1 MNKFLSGVK
10 KIFLKEP
17 VTIISFL
24 LAFLTVFIIPI
35 DKEYINY
42 IGYETL
48 ALLFTLMAIT
58 AGLRALG
65 LFEKVGFSLLKRLS
79 EIRLL
84 SLVCVL
90 LCFVSSMFVTNDVA
104 LITFVP
110 FAIEVLNMADKKKYM
125 IMVITLMTIAANL
138 GSMITPIGNPHN
150 LYLYDLTEMHIG
162 EFFMLMLPYTL
173 FSLIALIIGVFI
185 FVRKDTNSK
194 KVSISDDKTR
204 DFKLGYKG
212 IIYIGLFVL
221 AVLGVLQVCPV
232 WLVLLITF
240 IVVFIMD
247 RKTILR
253 VDYGLLLTFV
263 FLFIFIGN
271 IKRMD
276 VVVTTLDKVVDGHEF
291 ILSVLLSQVLSDVPV
306 ALLLSA
312 MSDTYN
318 GLKGIIIGTNVGA
331 VGTLIASMAS
341 LISFKLYSNTDKST
355 KGKYLLQFTIV
366 NFVFLGLLIA
376 FHFCLVRIL

>member
-58 AGLRALG
+58 AGLRAIG
-65 LFEKVGFSLLKRLS
+65 LFEKVGFSMLKKLN
-79 EIRLL
+79 EVRLL
-84 SLVCVL
+84 GLVCVL
-90 LCFVSSMFVTNDVA
+90 LCFISSMFVTNDVA

-110 FAIEVLNMADKKKYM
+110 FAIEVFNMADKKRYL

-150 LYLYDLTEMHIG
+150 LYLYELTGMPIG
-162 EFFMLMLPYTL
+162 EFFILMLPYTV
-173 FSLIALIIGVFI
+173 FSLAILVAGIYVF
-185 FVRKDTNSK
+185 VKKDKSGK
-194 KVSISDDKTR
+194 GIKVSDDNNKE
-204 DFKLGYKG
+204 FKLGIKG
-212 IIYIGLFVL
+212 IIYLGLFAL
-221 AVLGVLQVCPV
+221 AVLGVLNIVPV
-232 WLVLLITF
+232 WLVLLIT
-240 IVVFIMD
+240 IIIILIMD
-247 RKTILR
+247 IKTLLK

-271 IKRMD
+271 IKRVD
-276 VVVTTLDKVVDGHEF
+276 VVVTTLDKIVDGHEF
-291 ILSVLLSQVLSDVPV
+291 ILSALLSQILSDVPV

-312 MSDTYN
+312 MSDTYE
-318 GLKGIIIGTNVGA
+318 GLKGIIIGTNIGA

-341 LISFKLYSNTDKST
+341 LISFKLYSNTENSS
-355 KGKYLLQFTIV
+355 KGKYIFQFTLV
-366 NFVFLGLLIA
+366 NYVYLGLLIA
-376 FHFCLVRIL
+376 FHYLLF

>member
-1 MNKFLSGVK
+1 
-10 KIFLKEP
+10 
-17 VTIISFL
+17 
-24 LAFLTVFIIPI
+24 
-35 DKEYINY
+35 
-42 IGYETL
+42 
-48 ALLFTLMAIT
+48 
-58 AGLRALG
+58 
-65 LFEKVGFSLLKRLS
+65 
-79 EIRLL
+79 
-84 SLVCVL
+84 
-90 LCFVSSMFVTNDVA
+90 
-104 LITFVP
+104 
-110 FAIEVLNMADKKKYM
+110 
-125 IMVITLMTIAANL
+125 
-138 GSMITPIGNPHN
+138 
-150 LYLYDLTEMHIG
+150 
-162 EFFMLMLPYTL
+162 MLMLPYTI

-194 KVSISDDKTR
+194 KVSISDDKTKN
-204 DFKLGYKG
+204 FKLGYKG

-253 VDYGLLLTFV
+253 VDYGLLLTFI

-291 ILSVLLSQVLSDVPV
+291 ILSVLLSQILSDVPV

-318 GLKGIIIGTNVGA
+318 GLKEIIIGTNVGA
-331 VGTLIASMAS
+331 IGTLIASMAS
-341 LISFKLYSNTDKST
+341 LISFKLYSNTDQNT

-366 NFVFLGLLIA
+366 NYVFLGLLTV
-376 FHFCLVRIL
+376 FHYILNWM

>member
-1 MNKFLSGVK
+1 MNNFLNGVK

-138 GSMITPIGNPHN
+138 GSIITPIGNPHN
-150 LYLYDLTEMHIG
+150 LYLYELTEMHIG
-162 EFFMLMLPYTL
+162 EFFMLMLPYTI

-194 KVSISDDKTR
+194 KVSISDDKTKN
-204 DFKLGYKG
+204 FKLGYKG

-240 IVVFIMD
+240 VVVFIMD

-253 VDYGLLLTFV
+253 VDYGLLLTFI

-291 ILSVLLSQVLSDVPV
+291 ILSVLLSQILSDVPV

-318 GLKGIIIGTNVGA
+318 GLKEIIIGTNVGA

-366 NFVFLGLLIA
+366 NYVFLGLLIA
-376 FHFCLVRIL
+376 FHYILSCM

>member
-1 MNKFLSGVK
+1 MNKFLNGVK

-150 LYLYDLTEMHIG
+150 LYLYELTEMHIG
-162 EFFMLMLPYTL
+162 EFFMLMLPYTI

-194 KVSISDDKTR
+194 KVSISDDKTK

-291 ILSVLLSQVLSDVPV
+291 ILSALLSQILSDVPV

-318 GLKGIIIGTNVGA
+318 GLKEIIIGTNVGA

-366 NFVFLGLLIA
+366 NYVFLGLLIA
-376 FHFCLVRIL
+376 FHYILSCM

>member
-1 MNKFLSGVK
+1 MNKFLNGVK

-150 LYLYDLTEMHIG
+150 LYLYELTEMHIG
-162 EFFMLMLPYTL
+162 EFFMLMLPYTI

-194 KVSISDDKTR
+194 KVSISDDKTKN
-204 DFKLGYKG
+204 FKLGYKG

-291 ILSVLLSQVLSDVPV
+291 ILSALLSQVLSDVPV

-318 GLKGIIIGTNVGA
+318 GLKEIIIGTNVGA

-366 NFVFLGLLIA
+366 NYVFLGLLIA
-376 FHFCLVRIL
+376 FHYILSCM

>member
-1 MNKFLSGVK
+1 MNNFLNGIK

-24 LAFLTVFIIPI
+24 LAFLTVFIIPV

-110 FAIEVLNMADKKKYM
+110 FAIEVLDMADKKKYM

-150 LYLYDLTEMHIG
+150 LYLYELTEMHIG
-162 EFFMLMLPYTL
+162 EFFMLMLPYTV

-194 KVSISDDKTR
+194 KVSISDDKTKN
-204 DFKLGYKG
+204 FKLGYKG

-253 VDYGLLLTFV
+253 VDYGLLLTFI

-291 ILSVLLSQVLSDVPV
+291 ILSVLLSQILSDVPV

-318 GLKGIIIGTNVGA
+318 GLKEIIIGTNVGA

-366 NFVFLGLLIA
+366 NYVFLGLLIV
-376 FHFCLVRIL
+376 FHYILSCM

>member
-1 MNKFLSGVK
+1 MNKFLNGVK

-150 LYLYDLTEMHIG
+150 LYLYELTEMHIG

-173 FSLIALIIGVFI
+173 FSLIALVIGVFI
-185 FVRKDTNSK
+185 FVRKDKNSR
-194 KVSISDDKTR
+194 KVTISDDKTKE
-204 DFKLGYKG
+204 FKLGYKG

-247 RKTILR
+247 RKTIFR

-291 ILSVLLSQVLSDVPV
+291 ILSALLSQILSDVPV

-318 GLKGIIIGTNVGA
+318 GLKEIIIGTNVGA
-331 VGTLIASMAS
+331 IGTLIASMAS
-341 LISFKLYSNTDKST
+341 LISFKLYSNTDQNT

-366 NFVFLGLLIA
+366 NYVFLGLLTV
-376 FHFCLVRIL
+376 FHYILNWM

>member
-1 MNKFLSGVK
+1 MNNFLNGIK

-24 LAFLTVFIIPI
+24 LAFLTVFIIPV

-150 LYLYDLTEMHIG
+150 LYLYELTEMHIG
-162 EFFMLMLPYTL
+162 EFFMLMLPYTV

-194 KVSISDDKTR
+194 KVSISDDKTKN
-204 DFKLGYKG
+204 FKLGYKG

-253 VDYGLLLTFV
+253 VDYGLLLTFI

-291 ILSVLLSQVLSDVPV
+291 ILSVLLSQILSDVPV

-318 GLKGIIIGTNVGA
+318 GLKEIIIGTNVGA

-366 NFVFLGLLIA
+366 NYVFLGLLIV
-376 FHFCLVRIL
+376 FHYILSCM

>member
-1 MNKFLSGVK
+1 MNNFLNGVK

-84 SLVCVL
+84 GLVCVL

-110 FAIEVLNMADKKKYM
+110 FAIEVLDMADKKKYM

-150 LYLYDLTEMHIG
+150 LYLYELTEMHIG
-162 EFFMLMLPYTL
+162 EFFMLMLPYTI

-194 KVSISDDKTR
+194 KVSISDDKTKN
-204 DFKLGYKG
+204 FKLGYKG

-253 VDYGLLLTFV
+253 VDYGLLLTFI

-291 ILSVLLSQVLSDVPV
+291 ILSVLLSQILSDVPV

-318 GLKGIIIGTNVGA
+318 GLKEIIIGTNVGA
-331 VGTLIASMAS
+331 IGTLIASMAS
-341 LISFKLYSNTDKST
+341 LISFKLYSNTDQNT

-366 NFVFLGLLIA
+366 NYVFLGLLTV
-376 FHFCLVRIL
+376 FHYILNWM

>member
-1 MNKFLSGVK
+1 VNNFLNGIK

-24 LAFLTVFIIPI
+24 LAFLTVFIIPV

-110 FAIEVLNMADKKKYM
+110 FAIEVLDMADKKKYM

-150 LYLYDLTEMHIG
+150 LYLYELTEMHIG
-162 EFFMLMLPYTL
+162 EFFMLMLPYTV

-194 KVSISDDKTR
+194 KVSISDDKTKN
-204 DFKLGYKG
+204 FKLGYKG

-253 VDYGLLLTFV
+253 VDYGLLLTFI

-291 ILSVLLSQVLSDVPV
+291 ILSVLLSQILSDVPV

-318 GLKGIIIGTNVGA
+318 GLKEIIIGTNVGA

-366 NFVFLGLLIA
+366 NYVFLGLLIV
-376 FHFCLVRIL
+376 FHYILSCM

>member
-35 DKEYINY
+35 DKEYFNY

-110 FAIEVLNMADKKKYM
+110 FAIEVLSMADKKKYM

-150 LYLYDLTEMHIG
+150 LYLYELTEMHIG
-162 EFFMLMLPYTL
+162 EFFMLMLPYTV

-194 KVSISDDKTR
+194 KVSISDDKTKN
-204 DFKLGYKG
+204 FKLGYKG

-253 VDYGLLLTFV
+253 VDYGLLLTFI

-291 ILSVLLSQVLSDVPV
+291 ILSVLLSQILSDVPV

-318 GLKGIIIGTNVGA
+318 GLKEIIIGTNVGA

-366 NFVFLGLLIA
+366 NYVFLGLLIA
-376 FHFCLVRIL
+376 FHYILSCM

>member
-1 MNKFLSGVK
+1 MNNFLNGIK

-150 LYLYDLTEMHIG
+150 LYLYELTEMHIG
-162 EFFMLMLPYTL
+162 EFFMLMLPYTI

-185 FVRKDTNSK
+185 FVRKDTNNK
-194 KVSISDDKTR
+194 KVSISDDKTQN
-204 DFKLGYKG
+204 FKLGYKG

-253 VDYGLLLTFV
+253 VDYGLLLTFI

-291 ILSVLLSQVLSDVPV
+291 ILSALLSQILSDVPV

-318 GLKGIIIGTNVGA
+318 GLKEIIIGTNVGA
-331 VGTLIASMAS
+331 IGTLIASMAS

-366 NFVFLGLLIA
+366 NYVFLGLLIV
-376 FHFCLVRIL
+376 FHYILSCM

>member
-1 MNKFLSGVK
+1 VNKFLSGVK

-150 LYLYDLTEMHIG
+150 LYLYELTEMRIG
-162 EFFMLMLPYTL
+162 EFFMLMLPYTI
-173 FSLIALIIGVFI
+173 FSLIVLVIGVFI
-185 FVRKDTNSK
+185 FVRKDK
-194 KVSISDDKTR
+194 GEKVSIAEDKNKE
-204 DFKLGYKG
+204 FKLGYKG

-221 AVLGVLQVCPV
+221 AVLGVLKVCPV
-232 WLVLLITF
+232 WLVLVITF
-240 IVVFIMD
+240 IVVLIMD

-263 FLFIFIGN
+263 FLFVFIGN

-318 GLKGIIIGTNVGA
+318 GLKGIIVGTNVGA

-366 NFVFLGLLIA
+366 NYVFLGLLTV
-376 FHFCLVRIL
+376 FHYILNWM

>member
-1 MNKFLSGVK
+1 MNKFLNGVK

-138 GSMITPIGNPHN
+138 GSIITPIGNPHN
-150 LYLYDLTEMHIG
+150 LYLYELTEMHIG
-162 EFFMLMLPYTL
+162 EFFMLMLPYTI

-194 KVSISDDKTR
+194 KVSISDDKTKN
-204 DFKLGYKG
+204 FKLGYKG

-247 RKTILR
+247 RKTIFR

-291 ILSVLLSQVLSDVPV
+291 ILSALLSQILSDVPV

-318 GLKGIIIGTNVGA
+318 GLKEIIIGTNVGA

-366 NFVFLGLLIA
+366 NYVFLGLLIV
-376 FHFCLVRIL
+376 FHYILSCM

>member
-1 MNKFLSGVK
+1 MNNFLNGIK

-24 LAFLTVFIIPI
+24 LAFLTVFIVPI

-110 FAIEVLNMADKKKYM
+110 FAIEVLDMADKKKYM

-138 GSMITPIGNPHN
+138 GSIITPIGNPHN
-150 LYLYDLTEMHIG
+150 LYLYELTEMHIG
-162 EFFMLMLPYTL
+162 EFFMLMLPYTV

-194 KVSISDDKTR
+194 KVSISDDKTKN
-204 DFKLGYKG
+204 FKLGYKG

-253 VDYGLLLTFV
+253 VDYGLLLTFI

-291 ILSVLLSQVLSDVPV
+291 ILSVLLSQILSDVPV

-318 GLKGIIIGTNVGA
+318 GLKEIIIGTNVGA
-331 VGTLIASMAS
+331 IGTLIASMAS

-366 NFVFLGLLIA
+366 NYVFLGLLIA
-376 FHFCLVRIL
+376 FHYILSCM

>member
-138 GSMITPIGNPHN
+138 GSIITPIGNPHN
-150 LYLYDLTEMHIG
+150 LYLYELTEMHIG
-162 EFFMLMLPYTL
+162 EFFMLMLPYTI

-194 KVSISDDKTR
+194 KVSISDDKTKN
-204 DFKLGYKG
+204 FKLGYKG

-291 ILSVLLSQVLSDVPV
+291 ILSVLLSQILSDVPV

-318 GLKGIIIGTNVGA
+318 GLKEIIIGTNVGA

-366 NFVFLGLLIA
+366 NYVFLGLLIA
-376 FHFCLVRIL
+376 FHYILSCM

>member
-150 LYLYDLTEMHIG
+150 LYLYELTEMHIG
-162 EFFMLMLPYTL
+162 EFFMLMLPYTI

-194 KVSISDDKTR
+194 KVSISDDKTK

-291 ILSVLLSQVLSDVPV
+291 ILSALLSQILSDVPV

-318 GLKGIIIGTNVGA
+318 GLKEIIIGTNVGA

-366 NFVFLGLLIA
+366 NYVFLGLLIA
-376 FHFCLVRIL
+376 FHYILSCM

>member
-1 MNKFLSGVK
+1 MNNFLNGVK

-110 FAIEVLNMADKKKYM
+110 FAIEVLDMADKKKYM

-150 LYLYDLTEMHIG
+150 LYLYELTEMHIG
-162 EFFMLMLPYTL
+162 EFFMLMLPYTI

-194 KVSISDDKTR
+194 KVSISDDKTKN
-204 DFKLGYKG
+204 FKLGYKG

-240 IVVFIMD
+240 VVVFIMD

-253 VDYGLLLTFV
+253 VDYGLLLTFI

-291 ILSVLLSQVLSDVPV
+291 ILSALLSQILSDVPV

-318 GLKGIIIGTNVGA
+318 GLKEIIIGTNVGA

-366 NFVFLGLLIA
+366 NYVFLGLLIA
-376 FHFCLVRIL
+376 FHYILSCM

>member
-1 MNKFLSGVK
+1 MNGVK

-110 FAIEVLNMADKKKYM
+110 FAIGVLNMADKKKYM

-150 LYLYDLTEMHIG
+150 LYLYELTEMHIG

-173 FSLIALIIGVFI
+173 FSLIALVIGVFI
-185 FVRKDTNSK
+185 FVRKDKNSR
-194 KVSISDDKTR
+194 KVTISDDITKE
-204 DFKLGYKG
+204 FKLGYKG

-247 RKTILR
+247 RRTIFR

-318 GLKGIIIGTNVGA
+318 GLKEIIIGTNVGA

-341 LISFKLYSNTDKST
+341 LISFKLYSNTDQST
-355 KGKYLLQFTIV
+355 KWKYLLQFTIV
-366 NFVFLGLLIA
+366 NYVFLGLLTV
-376 FHFCLVRIL
+376 FHYILNWM